1 MFQRICEI
9 PWIDDISSLLYILS
23 DPDIYKY
30 KQLIS
35 RYTII
40 KIKIL
45 MWIGSI

>member
-9 PWIDDISSLLYILS
+9 PWIDNISSLLYILS

-35 RYTII
+35 RYTTI
-40 KIKIL
+40 KKKTIKKKY
-45 MWIGSI
+45 